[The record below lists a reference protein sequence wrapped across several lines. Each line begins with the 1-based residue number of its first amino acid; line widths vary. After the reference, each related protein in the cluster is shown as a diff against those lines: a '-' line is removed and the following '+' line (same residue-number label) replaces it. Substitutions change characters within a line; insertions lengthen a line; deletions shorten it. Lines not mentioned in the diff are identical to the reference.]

1 MWQRL
6 ESLFIAFIVLLL
18 IIFYL
23 GLGIWVF
30 AGLLLVSTTALVL
43 LIDMDLHRIGTIVSP
58 LVIRSATAWE
68 ISAIPMFIW
77 MGEIMLRTD
86 ISNRLFRGLA
96 PLTYY
101 LPGRLLH
108 TNIAGSAL
116 FAAVSGSS
124 AATTASVGKITMT
137 ELGKRNYAQ
146 SLTYGSLA
154 GAGSLGLLI
163 PPSIVMIVYGVLA
176 EVSIARLFAA
186 GVVPGLML
194 AGFYAVYVGSVCIAR
209 PKMVPADEIRPG
221 WREMALG
228 LWNLLPIAVLIIA
241 VLGSIY
247 SGIATPSEAAAVG
260 VVTTLFLT
268 LVTRQFRFEMFFASL
283 ISAVQTSCMI
293 AIILIAASFLSTAM
307 GFLHVPQ
314 DVATAIGRLDL
325 TPLQLI
331 AILGVFYVIL
341 GMFLEGISITVMS
354 LPITLPLVI
363 SSGFDP
369 IWFGVFLVIMVELAQ
384 ITPPIGFNLFIIQG
398 LTDTPIMRVA
408 LYAAPFFAIMC
419 FGAALITLFP
429 QIALTLPELLFARQ

>member
-1 MWQRL
+1 M
-6 ESLFIAFIVLLL
+6 ESLLVAFVVLLL
-18 IIFYL
+18 IVFYL

-43 LIDMDLHRIGTIVSP
+43 MAGMDLHRIGTIISP
-58 LVIRSATAWE
+58 LIIRSATAWE
-68 ISAIPMFIW
+68 LSAIPMFIW

-86 ISNRLFRGLA
+86 IADRLFRGLA
-96 PLTYY
+96 PLTYH

-137 ELGKRNYAQ
+137 ELGKRNYAR

-186 GVVPGLML
+186 GVLPGLML
-194 AGFYAVYVGSVCIAR
+194 AGLYALYVGTVCLAR
-209 PKMVPADEIRPG
+209 PEMVPADDMRPG
-221 WREMALG
+221 WREMIIG
-228 LWNLLPIAVLIIA
+228 LWNLLPIALLIFV

-260 VVTTLFLT
+260 VVTTLLLT
-268 LVTRQFRFEMFFASL
+268 ALTGQFRIEMFFGSL
-283 ISAVQTSCMI
+283 ISSAQTGCMI
-293 AIILIAASFLSTAM
+293 GIILIAASFLSTAM

-314 DVATAIGRLDL
+314 DVATAIGALDL
-325 TPLQLI
+325 GPFQLI
-331 AILGVFYVIL
+331 AILAVFYVIL

-354 LPITLPLVI
+354 LPITLPLI
-363 SSGFDP
+363 IASGFDP
-369 IWFGVFLVIMVELAQ
+369 IWFGIFLVIMVELAQ

-408 LYAAPFFAIMC
+408 LYAAPFFVIMC
-419 FGAALITLFP
+419 LGAAIITVFP
-429 QIALTLPELLFARQ
+429 EIALWLPELLFAKK

>member
-1 MWQRL
+1 M
-6 ESLFIAFIVLLL
+6 ESLFVAFIVLLL
-18 IIFYL
+18 VIFYL
-23 GLGIWVF
+23 GLGVWVF
-30 AGLLLVSTTALVL
+30 AGLLLVSSTALVL
-43 LIDMDLHRIGTIVSP
+43 LVDMDLHRIGTIMSP

-68 ISAIPMFIW
+68 LSAIPMFIW

-86 ISNRLFRGLA
+86 ISDRLFKGLS
-96 PLTYY
+96 PLTYH

-124 AATTASVGKITMT
+124 AATTATVGKITMT
-137 ELGKRNYAQ
+137 ELGKRGYAK
-146 SLTYGSLA
+146 SLVYGSLA

-176 EVSIARLFAA
+176 EVSVARLFAA
-186 GVVPGLML
+186 GVFPGLML
-194 AGFYAVYVGSVCIAR
+194 AGFYALYVGAVSLAR
-209 PKMVPADEIRPG
+209 PDMAPADDDPPG
-221 WREMALG
+221 ARDMLVG
-228 LWNLLPIAVLIIA
+228 LWNLVPIAILIFI

-260 VVTTLFLT
+260 VVTTLALI
-268 LVTRQFRFEMFFASL
+268 LVTGQFRIGVVFDSL

-293 AIILIAASFLSTAM
+293 AVILIAASFLSTAM

-314 DVATAIGRLDL
+314 DVATAIGSFELS
-325 TPLQLI
+325 PFQLI
-331 AILGVFYVIL
+331 AVLAVFYVIL

-354 LPITLPLVI
+354 LPITLPLVV
-363 SSGFDP
+363 SAGFDP

-398 LTDTPIMRVA
+398 LTKTPILRVA
-408 LYAAPFFAIMC
+408 YYAAPFFVLMC
-419 FGAALITLFP
+419 IGAALITVFP
-429 QIALTLPELLFARQ
+429 EIALWLPNTLFDK

>member
-1 MWQRL
+1 M

-18 IIFYL
+18 VIFYL
-23 GLGIWVF
+23 GLGVWVF

-43 LIDMDLHRIGTIVSP
+43 LVDMDLHRIGTIMSP
-58 LVIRSATAWE
+58 LVIRSSTAWE
-68 ISAIPMFIW
+68 LSAIPMFIW

-86 ISNRLFRGLA
+86 ISDRLFKGLS
-96 PLTYY
+96 PLTYH

-124 AATTASVGKITMT
+124 AATTATVGKITMS
-137 ELGKRNYAQ
+137 ELSKRNYAK
-146 SLTYGSLA
+146 SLVYGSLA

-176 EVSIARLFAA
+176 EVSVARLFAA
-186 GVVPGLML
+186 GVFPGLML
-194 AGFYAVYVGSVCIAR
+194 AGLYALYVGTVSLAQ
-209 PKMVPADEIRPG
+209 PDMVPAEEDPPG
-221 WREMALG
+221 WRDMVLG
-228 LWNLLPIAVLIIA
+228 LWNLIPIAILIFI

-260 VVTTLFLT
+260 VVTTIALT
-268 LVTRQFRFEMFFASL
+268 LLTGQFGFKLAVESI
-283 ISAVQTSCMI
+283 ISSVQTSCMI
-293 AIILIAASFLSTAM
+293 AVILIAAGFLSTAM

-314 DVATAIGRLDL
+314 DVATAIASFDL
-325 TPLQLI
+325 TPYQLI
-331 AILGVFYVIL
+331 AVLAVFYVIL

-354 LPITLPLVI
+354 LPITLPLII
-363 SSGFDP
+363 SAGFDP

-398 LTDTPIMRVA
+398 LTNTPILRVA
-408 LYAAPFFAIMC
+408 LYAAPFFVLMC
-419 FGAALITLFP
+419 IGAALITVFPEIVLWLPQVLF
-429 QIALTLPELLFARQ
+429 E

>member
-1 MWQRL
+1 M
-6 ESLFIAFIVLLL
+6 ESLFVAFVVLLL

-23 GLGIWVF
+23 GLGVWVF

-43 LIDMDLHRIGTIVSP
+43 MIDMDLHRIGTIISP
-58 LVIRSATAWE
+58 LIIRSATAWE
-68 ISAIPMFIW
+68 LSAIPMFIW

-86 ISNRLFRGLA
+86 ISDRLFRGLA

-124 AATTASVGKITMT
+124 AATTASVGKITMS
-137 ELGKRNYAQ
+137 ELGKRNYAR

-186 GVVPGLML
+186 GVFPGLML
-194 AGFYAVYVGSVCIAR
+194 AGLYAVYVGSVSLAR
-209 PKMVPADEIRPG
+209 PEMAPADDVRPG
-221 WREMALG
+221 WREMAIG
-228 LWNLLPIAVLIIA
+228 LWNLLPIAFLIFV

-260 VVTTLFLT
+260 VVTTLLLT
-268 LVTRQFRFEMFFASL
+268 VLTGQFRFEMLFSSL
-283 ISAVQTSCMI
+283 ISSAQTGCMI
-293 AIILIAASFLSTAM
+293 GIILIAASFLSTAM

-314 DVATAIGRLDL
+314 DVASAIGTLDL
-325 TPLQLI
+325 TPFQLI
-331 AILGVFYVIL
+331 AILAVFYVIL

-354 LPITLPLVI
+354 LPITLPLVVA
-363 SSGFDP
+363 SGFDP
-369 IWFGVFLVIMVELAQ
+369 IWFGIFLVIMVELAQ

-398 LTDTPIMRVA
+398 LTDTSIMRVA
-408 LYAAPFFAIMC
+408 LYAAPFFVLMC
-419 FGAALITLFP
+419 FGAAIITVFP
-429 QIALTLPELLFARQ
+429 EIALWLPEFLFAR

>member
-1 MWQRL
+1 M

-18 IIFYL
+18 VIFYL
-23 GLGIWVF
+23 GLGVWVF
-30 AGLLLVSTTALVL
+30 AGLLLVSATALVL
-43 LIDMDLHRIGTIVSP
+43 LVDMDLHRIGTIMSP

-68 ISAIPMFIW
+68 LSAIPMFVW

-86 ISNRLFRGLA
+86 ISDRLFKGLS
-96 PLTYY
+96 PLTYH

-124 AATTASVGKITMT
+124 AATTATVGKITMS
-137 ELGKRNYAQ
+137 ELGKRNYAK
-146 SLTYGSLA
+146 SLVYGSLA

-176 EVSIARLFAA
+176 EVSVARLFAA
-186 GVVPGLML
+186 GVFPGLML
-194 AGFYAVYVGSVCIAR
+194 AGLYSLYVGAVSLLR
-209 PKMVPADEIRPG
+209 PDMAPAEEDPPG
-221 WREMALG
+221 WRALALG
-228 LWNLLPIAVLIIA
+228 LWNLIPIAVLIFI

-260 VVTTLFLT
+260 VVTTIALT
-268 LVTRQFRFEMFFASL
+268 LVTGQFRFKLTFESL
-283 ISAVQTSCMI
+283 ISSVQTSCMI
-293 AIILIAASFLSTAM
+293 AVILIAAGFLSTAM

-314 DVATAIGRLDL
+314 DVATAIASFDL
-325 TPLQLI
+325 TPFQLI
-331 AILGVFYVIL
+331 AVLAVFYVIL

-354 LPITLPLVI
+354 LPITLPLII
-363 SSGFDP
+363 SAGFDP

-398 LTDTPIMRVA
+398 LTHTPILRVA
-408 LYAAPFFAIMC
+408 LYAAPFFVLMC
-419 FGAALITLFP
+419 LGAALITVFP
-429 QIALTLPELLFARQ
+429 EIALWLPQVLFA